1 MKFLASFA
9 LLLSLLCNMV
19 SVAFAAPDIPNPV
32 GDIYVQDFAHL
43 LNDQEKAEINQ
54 MGRKLDDETKAQV
67 AILAVNSLGDADVE
81 EYANEAFRKYKLGD
95 KKLNNGVLILLAKKE
110 RKIRIEVGYGLE
122 GAITDIKSGEIL
134 DSYAIPN
141 LKNGKYDTAL
151 ESTYKA
157 VYNQVVKEYDLGT
170 DFEQKVPK
178 ASPPSDS
185 GVHLTTLQTLLIAA
199 VIVGLL
205 ILDFIFFKG
214 AITQFLLNFLVIF
227 GGRGGGNGNG
237 SGPRGGEAAALEAAE
252 RAGAGKK
259 IRVKKAEIRL
269 GYLKENPNEM
279 DS

>member
-43 LNDQEKAEINQ
+43 LNDQEKADINQ
-54 MGRKLDDETKAQV
+54 MSRKLDDETKAQV
-67 AILAVNSLGDADVE
+67 AILTVNSLGDSDVE

-122 GAITDIKSGEIL
+122 GAITDIKSGEII

-151 ESTYKA
+151 ETTYKA
-157 VYNQVVKEYDLGT
+157 VYNQVVKEYDLGK

-178 ASPPSDS
+178 VSPPSDS
-185 GVHLTTLQTLLIAA
+185 GVHFTTLQTLLIAA
-199 VIVGLL
+199 VIVGFL
-205 ILDFIFFKG
+205 ILDFVFFKG
-214 AITQFLLNFLVIF
+214 AITQFLLNFLVMF
-227 GGRGGGNGNG
+227 GGRGGGNGSGG
-237 SGPRGGEAAALEAAE
+237 SGPRGGGGGSSGGG
-252 RAGAGKK
+252 GASRGW
-259 IRVKKAEIRL
+259 
-269 GYLKENPNEM
+269 
-279 DS
+279 

>member
-9 LLLSLLCNMV
+9 LLLSLLCNTV

-43 LNDQEKAEINQ
+43 LNDQEKAEMNQ
-54 MGRKLDDETKAQV
+54 MGKKLDDETKAQV
-67 AILAVNSLGDADVE
+67 AILTVNSLGDSDLE

-95 KKLNNGVLILLAKKE
+95 KKLNNGVLILLAKE
-110 RKIRIEVGYGLE
+110 EQKIRIEVGYGLE

-141 LKNGKYDTAL
+141 LKNDKYDMAL

-157 VYNQVVKEYDLGT
+157 VYNQVVKEYDLGK

-178 ASPPSDS
+178 ASASSDS
-185 GVHLTTLQTLLIAA
+185 GVHLTTLQTLLIAV

-205 ILDFIFFKG
+205 IVDFVFFKG
-214 AITQFLLNFLVIF
+214 AITQFLLNFLVMF
-227 GGRGGGNGNG
+227 GGRGGGGGG
-237 SGPRGGEAAALEAAE
+237 SGPRSGGGGSSGGG
-252 RAGAGKK
+252 GASRGW
-259 IRVKKAEIRL
+259 
-269 GYLKENPNEM
+269 
-279 DS
+279 

>member
-9 LLLSLLCNMV
+9 LLLSLLCNTV

-43 LNDQEKAEINQ
+43 LNDQEKADINQ
-54 MGRKLDDETKAQV
+54 MSRKLDDETKAQV
-67 AILAVNSLGDADVE
+67 AILTVNSLGNSDVE

-95 KKLNNGVLILLAKKE
+95 KKLNNGVLILLAKKD

-122 GAITDIKSGEIL
+122 GAITDIKSGEII

-151 ESTYKA
+151 ETTYKA
-157 VYNQVVKEYDLGT
+157 VYNQVVKEYDLGK

-205 ILDFIFFKG
+205 ILDFVFFKG
-214 AITQFLLNFLVIF
+214 AITQFLLNFLVMF
-227 GGRGGGNGNG
+227 GGRGRGGGSG
-237 SGPRGGEAAALEAAE
+237 SGPRGGGGGSSGGG
-252 RAGAGKK
+252 GASRGW
-259 IRVKKAEIRL
+259 
-269 GYLKENPNEM
+269 
-279 DS
+279 